1 MSKIALLTDS
11 TANLPVELVA
21 KHDIHVVPLKI
32 QWGDD
37 SLIDGVTISSD
48 AFYARLET
56 DPLIPTTSQPSM
68 MDFLQMYEKLA
79 ADYDSILVMLIASGI
94 SGTVAS
100 ATAAAAEFDTVPVE
114 IVDTSTTSA
123 GLAMVVL
130 AAVRALAAGC
140 DLAETAVRVRAV
152 SDAMSLI
159 FVVNTLKYL
168 HRGGRIGGAS
178 RYLGTMLSI
187 KPILMLN
194 GTIDA
199 VERVRGKKKALQ
211 RLVAIVA
218 EKTQG
223 EPVAVSVF
231 HAKAAETAVSV
242 LEQAKAAM
250 QVEQDYTFELSPVL
264 GTHAGPGTVGIAC
277 YPVSCIR

>member
-100 ATAAAAEFDTVPVE
+100 ATAAAAEFNTVPVE

-187 KPILMLN
+187 KPILAFK
-194 GTIDA
+194 GT
-199 VERVRGKKKALQ
+199 VEPVTRLRGMKKAMAH
-211 RLVAIVA
+211 LVDMV
-218 EKTQG
+218 
-223 EPVAVSVF
+223 
-231 HAKAAETAVSV
+231 
-242 LEQAKAAM
+242 
-250 QVEQDYTFELSPVL
+250 VEQSGDEPLQVALLHSKAPDLAEQLQQMLASKLKMDQIYTFDLSPVI
-264 GTHAGPGTVGIAC
+264 GTHVGTGAVGLAF
-277 YPVSCIR
+277 YPTQVG

>member
-1 MSKIALLTDS
+1 MSKIAILTDTS
-11 TANLPVELVA
+11 ANLPAETMA
-21 KHDIHVVPLKI
+21 AYNIHTVPHNI
-32 QWGDD
+32 QWGEQSFLDNVD
-37 SLIDGVTISSD
+37 IT
-48 AFYARLET
+48 ATEFYERLET
-56 DPLIPTTSQPSM
+56 DPLIPTTSQITM
-68 MDFLQMYEKLA
+68 MTFLQAFEKLA
-79 ADYDSILVMLIASGI
+79 ETNDGILVPLISGGV
-94 SGTVAS
+94 SGTVDS
-100 ATAAAAEFDTVPVE
+100 ARTAAAEFDKVPVE
-114 IVDTSTTSA
+114 IVDTRSTA
-123 GLAMVVL
+123 GGLALAVL
-130 AAVRALAAGC
+130 AAGEALTAGKS
-140 DLAETAVRVRAV
+140 LAEAAAVVRTV
-152 SDAMSLI
+152 SDNLHVY
-159 FVVNTLKYL
+159 FVVDTLKYL

-231 HAKAAETAVSV
+231 HEKAAEKAVSV